1 MNRGTLVIEVHHGL
15 AGLLALPGLAHRAGR
30 ADTEV
35 VARDGTPVPVG
46 PDGRWAPSTQA
57 GTITVR
63 HTAADHQLA
72 ELIAA
77 SRAAVWSA
85 WADGDTAMPNTWVAW
100 HPAGGLIEGE
110 WLGDDVV
117 VPVTWTEANGRSGEQ
132 ERWLDRYRTISW
144 LTQEHAA
151 TPTREVAL
159 TWNAGFG
166 RAPGPEELGE
176 LAATGRQP
184 QATCRFRLVGLPEAP
199 LAACEA
205 LFEATNLYHGPLWAQ
220 LTSQG
225 LPGGRAH
232 TALSVGDHVSIDGR
246 TWTCQDLG
254 WRELGGDPAPVEADP
269 VAGDPLDLPAN
280 PSGPDTGQDMHR

>member
-15 AGLLALPGLAHRAGR
+15 AGLLALPGLAHQAGR

-100 HPAGGLIEGE
+100 HPPAG
-110 WLGDDVV
+110 
-117 VPVTWTEANGRSGEQ
+117 
-132 ERWLDRYRTISW
+132 
-144 LTQEHAA
+144 
-151 TPTREVAL
+151 
-159 TWNAGFG
+159 
-166 RAPGPEELGE
+166 
-176 LAATGRQP
+176 
-184 QATCRFRLVGLPEAP
+184 
-199 LAACEA
+199 
-205 LFEATNLYHGPLWAQ
+205 
-220 LTSQG
+220 
-225 LPGGRAH
+225 
-232 TALSVGDHVSIDGR
+232 
-246 TWTCQDLG
+246 
-254 WRELGGDPAPVEADP
+254 
-269 VAGDPLDLPAN
+269 
-280 PSGPDTGQDMHR
+280 